1 MPWSRCRANSIGL
14 IGEFK
19 VTQSQTEVTTMMT
32 ESQLSSTYL
41 AVASNDGRRVNVN
54 LTEADHLL
62 IYDLSVPIPKLVGLR
77 KIPSLTTDG
86 FLWTTLA
93 TLLEDCSLL
102 FTGGIGPIPKALLQ
116 QNGVRV
122 HTVRGRISDLLTK
135 VDVIMVADDD
145 VPFVCSK
152 SCHGGPRECRCE
164 MA

>member
-1 MPWSRCRANSIGL
+1 MVAH
-14 IGEFK
+14 
-19 VTQSQTEVTTMMT
+19 
-32 ESQLSSTYL
+32 SQLSSTYL

-54 LTEADHLL
+54 LGEADYLL
-62 IYDLSVPIPKLVGLR
+62 IYDLSFPEPKLVGLR
-77 KIPSLTTDG
+77 KIPPLTTDG

-102 FTGGIGPIPKALLQ
+102 FTGGIEPIPKALLQ

-135 VDVIMVADDD
+135 IDVIMVADDD
-145 VPFVCSK
+145 VPFVCGE
-152 SCHGGPRECRCE
+152 SCHGGPRGSRCE